1 MLRRLAALVGV
12 CCVTS
17 WLACAAPGTAALVV
31 SNLKSP
37 LRWRTH
43 AALPES
49 KPLPSALWLA
59 LERPADAGRPP
70 GCVDA
75 ESKGRRA
82 DCVDDFADL
91 AQRRTLVAV
100 AISGGGARAARLA
113 AHALAE
119 IEGVYVQLDDA
130 APLVGAIDA
139 FSTVSGGSMYA
150 YHVARGV
157 GHARL
162 SPLRWLRPAARQS
175 SAAPYQPAP
184 DSAGLFRELR
194 ASRRVSAGTRHVGAL
209 ALQSVIGAS
218 GLNLIAGPFVD
229 WSFLDH
235 LAKGLEASESGQPWD
250 LLVPPGL
257 RAHFLMADLPASPR
271 FYFNTTALETSHP
284 FVLTQ
289 RVTNARPLCT
299 VSDEDPCEPKHRA
312 IRVPRRSARFDLHPA
327 LPAGDVDPTFDARR
341 PLRSG
346 FTLEDFGGSPANF
359 SLAYAAMASAAF
371 PLGVE
376 PLALPKYVRE
386 GKHMQ
391 IYRDRVRLSDGGVY
405 DNSGLTAVVDLY
417 EHLVMEGR
425 VQDLVLIAINA
436 DATRYDAN
444 RAENDGKRRNP
455 SDFFELG
462 WPIAS
467 LGSGAESLGLIHYS
481 NKRRG
486 EDVAWAR
493 LQHIDRWLSLRE
505 VEASK
510 RQEEAQRYDRRAE
523 RGKGMRYVHY
533 FPVHVA
539 QLSGDDAEQ
548 VAKGQEHF
556 RKVSA
561 VSTGYWLDPGDDR
574 ALKNATHALV
584 HEPQRTGW
592 NVGPECDGTSRA
604 GVARLGE
611 AAAFAVLRARH
622 ADWRDPLTDER
633 SRAWCAAQQSDSAP
647 GSGHQPVLLEP
658 VDDGAAGQ

>member
-1 MLRRLAALVGV
+1 MSRCLRAFVLLCGTSAAAACALPGGTALV
-12 CCVTS
+12 
-17 WLACAAPGTAALVV
+17 L

-43 AALPES
+43 AVFPES
-49 KPLPSALWLA
+49 KPLPPELWLA
-59 LERPADAGRPP
+59 LERAEAEGLPA

-75 ESKGRRA
+75 AKKGLRP

-91 AQRRTLVAV
+91 TGRSTLVAV
-100 AISGGGARAARLA
+100 AVSGGGARAARMA
-113 AHALAE
+113 AHAMAE
-119 IEGVYVQLDDA
+119 IEAVYAQLSGE
-130 APLVGAIDA
+130 APLVSAIDA

-162 SPLRWLRPAARQS
+162 SPLRFLRPAVQQS
-175 SAAPYQPAP
+175 SAAPYEPEA
-184 DSAGLFRELR
+184 DSAGLFRELS
-194 ASRRVSAGTRHVGAL
+194 ASARVSAGTQHVGAL

-218 GLNLIAGPFVD
+218 GLNLVAGPFVD

-271 FYFNTTALETSHP
+271 FYFNATTLETGHP

-289 RVTNARPLCT
+289 RVTNARPRCM
-299 VSDEDPCEPKHRA
+299 VPDEYPCAQEHRA
-312 IRVPRRSARFDLHPA
+312 IRVPLRSARFDLHPA
-327 LPAGDVDPTFDARR
+327 LPGGDTDPSFDARR

-376 PLALPKYVRE
+376 PLALPKYVLE
-386 GKHMQ
+386 GEHMR
-391 IYRDRVRLSDGGVY
+391 IYKDRVRLSDGGVY

-444 RAENDGKRRNP
+444 RAESDGKRRNMT
-455 SDFFELG
+455 DFFELG

-467 LGSGAESLGLIHYS
+467 LGSGAESLGMIHYS

-493 LQHIDRWLSLRE
+493 LQHIDRWLSLRGLAGAE
-505 VEASK
+505 LEK
-510 RQEEAQRYDRRAE
+510 QKERYDTRAA
-523 RGKGMRYVHY
+523 RDKGMRYVHY

-539 QLSGDDAEQ
+539 QLSGDDAER
-548 VAKGQEHF
+548 VGGGHEYF
-556 RKVSA
+556 RKVSRM
-561 VSTGYWLDPGDDR
+561 STGYWLDPGND
-574 ALKNATHALV
+574 AELAEATHALV
-584 HEPQRTGW
+584 HEEQRTGW
-592 NVGPECDGTSRA
+592 NVGPECNRQDRED
-604 GVARLGE
+604 VRRLGE
-611 AAAFAVLRARH
+611 AVAFAVMRSRH
-622 ADWRDPLTDER
+622 PDWRDPLDDAGSR
-633 SRAWCAAQQSDSAP
+633 DWCASRAPVAAP
-647 GSGHQPVLLEP
+647 EGPP
-658 VDDGAAGQ
+658 